1 MTELSLQSIGT
12 WYINIAD
19 DEPFN
24 DFFFHVIYRYVSSWV
39 YWIFVCGLTHTSSL
53 YYHVE
58 IK

>member
-24 DFFFHVIYRYVSSWV
+24 DFFFHVIYPYVSSWV
-39 YWIFVCGLTHTSSL
+39 CRIFVCRLIIMPV
-53 YYHVE
+53 YYHLE